1 MILNSVIIELTLS
14 KCERANL
21 FMKHQILLYYK
32 YIEIENPVHEMR
44 EQRRMCEKLGLTG
57 RIILASEGINGTVE
71 GKTSNTEKYIEEMSK
86 DPRFSDIHWKKSEGT
101 GEAFPKLSIRVREEI
116 VSMHLHENDLKPWSV
131 TGKYLTPDELHSWFE
146 NEEEFYI
153 VDMRN
158 DYEHKSGYFEGSILP
173 PLTNYRDLPKILP
186 QLESL
191 KNKKVLTV
199 CTGGVRCEKASGF
212 LISNGFSDVYQLQGG
227 IVSYMEKYPNEHF
240 KGKLYVFDQRILM
253 GFNTT
258 DSKHEVIGI
267 CEKCNEKSEHYINCD
282 TVGCHRHFILC
293 ENCINEFGQICPNGC
308 TYLRKSQRE
317 NPVHS

>member
-1 MILNSVIIELTLS
+1 
-14 KCERANL
+14 
-21 FMKHQILLYYK
+21 MKYQILLYYK
-32 YIEIENPVHEMR
+32 YTQIDKPIHEMR
-44 EQRRMCEKLGLTG
+44 EQRRLCEKLGLTG
-57 RIILASEGINGTVE
+57 RIILAEEGINGTVE
-71 GKTSNTEKYIEEMSK
+71 GSLINTQKYIKEMST
-86 DPRFSDIHWKKSEGT
+86 DPRFSGIQWKRSIGT
-101 GEAFPKLSIRVREEI
+101 GSAFPKLSIKVREEI

-131 TGKYLTPDELHSWFE
+131 TGKYLSPKKLHEWFE
-146 NEEEFYI
+146 KKEEFYV

-158 DYEHKSGYFEGSILP
+158 DYEQKAGFFEGSILP

-212 LISNGFSDVYQLQGG
+212 LVANGFSDVYQLQGG

-253 GFNTT
+253 GFNT
-258 DSKHEVIGI
+258 DSKKHEIVGT
-267 CEKCNEKSEHYINCD
+267 CERCLKKSEHYINCD

-293 ENCINEFGQICPNGC
+293 NACIKTAGQICPNGC
-308 TYLRKSQRE
+308 TYLRKIQRE
-317 NPVHS
+317 NPVHGKSVQKTVDSVLGIKN